1 MTAKLLH
8 RALLGSL
15 AAACVGAPPA
25 FAAATI
31 TIVNVDGAGEG
42 FNDPAT
48 PDPNA
53 GCQSG
58 ETLGQCRLRVFS
70 VAAAQWGQL
79 LDSNITIIVN
89 AAMNPL
95 TCSGTSATLGSAGP
109 EDAFADF
116 PNAPKPATAYVSA
129 LANSLAGAD
138 QDPTA
143 HDINAQFNVDMD
155 NGTCLNGTTGWWYD
169 TDPDTPRPSDRTPLL
184 PVVFHELGH
193 GLGFVSLYNNANGAP
208 LTGTDVPIWG
218 HYLYDD
224 ETHKYW
230 KDMSTAER
238 NVSKINDPDLVWTGS
253 RTNKQSP
260 KFLGPPA
267 KVIVNSPA
275 GIAGNYDAQT
285 PEFGASVATHPVTA
299 DVVYVDDG
307 VIGPVDAAHPT
318 AGTINDG
325 CETPFANAAAMAG
338 KIALVDRGYCAFTIK
353 VKNAQL
359 AGAIGVIV
367 ANNAAS
373 GLPGMGGSDATITI
387 PSLGTTQAAG
397 TAIKANLPAPGVNA
411 TLGTLTGA
419 PLAGTQ
425 SGCVRLNA
433 PNPVVLGSSVS
444 HFTADAF
451 PNLLMEPNLNTTI
464 FNKVDLTL
472 PLFQDIGWS
481 TGVENILFIDGFDP
495 NPCPFVQP

>member
-8 RALLGSL
+8 RTVLGLL
-15 AAACVGAPPA
+15 AAAAAPGA
-25 FAAATI
+25 FATATI
-31 TIVNVDGAGEG
+31 TIVNIDGAGEG

-48 PDPNA
+48 PAPDA

-58 ETLGQCRLRVFS
+58 ETLGQCRLRVFN

-79 LDSNITIIVN
+79 INSNVTIVVN

-95 TCSGTSATLGSAGP
+95 TCAGSSATLGSAGP
-109 EDAFADF
+109 EDAFANF
-116 PNAPKPATAYVSA
+116 PNAPKPDTAYVAA
-129 LANSLAGAD
+129 LASSLAGAD
-138 QDPTA
+138 QDPA
-143 HDINAQFNVDMD
+143 SHDINAQFNVDMD
-155 NGTCLNGTTGWWYD
+155 NGTCLNGTVGWWYD
-169 TDPDTPRPSDRTPLL
+169 TDPNAPRPSNRTPLL

-193 GLGFVSLYNNANGAP
+193 GLGFVSLYSNSNGAP

-218 HYLYDD
+218 YYLYDD
-224 ETHKYW
+224 EAEKYW
-230 KDMSTAER
+230 KDMTNAER
-238 NVSKINDPDLVWTGS
+238 NVSKINDPHLVWTGT
-253 RTNKQSP
+253 RTNRQAP

-267 KVIVNSPA
+267 KLIVNTPA

-285 PEFGASVATHPVTA
+285 AEFGASVATSPVTN

-307 VIGPVDAAHPT
+307 VIGPVDADHPA
-318 AGTINDG
+318 AGTVNDG
-325 CETPFANAAAMAG
+325 CETPFANAAAVAG
-338 KIALVDRGYCAFTIK
+338 KIALVDRGYCTFTIK

-359 AGAIGVIV
+359 AGAVGVIV

-373 GLPGMGGSDATITI
+373 GLPGMAGSDATITI
-387 PSLGTTQAAG
+387 PSLGVAQATG
-397 TAIKANLPAPGVNA
+397 TSIKANLPSPGVNA
-411 TLGTLTGA
+411 TLGTEVDA

-425 SGCVRLNA
+425 AGCIRLNA
-433 PNPVVLGSSVS
+433 PDPVVLGSSVS

-451 PNLLMEPNLNTTI
+451 PNLLMEPSLNTTI
-464 FNKVDLTL
+464 FDKVDLTL

-481 TGVENILFIDGFDP
+481 TDVENILFLDGFDA